1 MKISRTA
8 FSSVIAAI
16 VVAAGLSTPAY
27 ATFNVAQAPLY
38 LKVAVPPLNMLVLG
52 KDHKNYYEAYNDASD
67 LNGDGELDVGY
78 KPDEIDYYGYFNS
91 RVCYSWNSGSNM
103 FTPSS
108 AASGTNG
115 KRCTGMWSGD
125 FLNYLTTGRLDALRK
140 VLYGGYRNVDTDSET
155 VLQGA
160 FFPQDA
166 HSWGKEYQS
175 IARDGY
181 NIADYAPLGAPG
193 VGRYHLFA
201 VTTVTD
207 NSAPLFRVQRNTP
220 YRVWEWVS
228 KEGPVAHLKCATGNN
243 FDERDKDCANTNQ
256 YGFSFGPEPRFFE
269 YTSMQ
274 YQTWRTDWAAPALAT
289 SRANLNTAFNTYA
302 TAARRCG
309 IGTFPTSPTGTNLS
323 RINQDWADIDPTS
336 GENWQI
342 NPFAGV
348 NACDSGSFLS
358 EHLGTFVPK
367 MTGNWTA
374 RITADKSAYLQITNK
389 ATGANVG
396 AGYVERY
403 NGGDNSAREGTFA
416 LVAGTEYTVRY
427 RTQAFQWNDMG
438 RQLVRWRFV
447 GAEGMEGRDDY
458 KVRVSVCP
466 SSDASLREASCKQYP
481 DGNWK
486 PTGILHDYGE
496 DERMYF
502 GLMSG
507 TQANNIRGGVLRK
520 NMSSFANEIDPDDGT
535 FLSSVDGIASAL
547 DGLRMVGGAYRYND
561 SGTTYETSDNTS
573 TSYNWAWAAGTGN
586 CESQGDRAINNGEC
600 RMWGNPIGEMMFE
613 TLRYFAGAEPHAD
626 YSTGGSAEGQTEDST
641 LGLPEPD
648 WKDPYGP
655 VSDPPETDDG
665 LGFVSCSKPVM
676 TVISDINPSYDSNLP
691 GGWDAPTFALPSNL
705 SSFSLST
712 VGQAMW
718 NTEFGGARSVFIG
731 DNGSTD
737 GAPTAKTAS
746 SFGNI
751 RGLSPEEPSKEGSF
765 SSSAVSFF
773 GWTNPLHA
781 HTSSTE
787 NVRTYSVALASPLPR
802 IEFPTGG
809 RVVVLVPFAKTAGG
823 TFGGGTRKPVN
834 TIVDFYVE
842 EYQNFPGQPLN
853 VSVNSGRPYGI
864 FRINYEDVEQGN
876 DHDMDAIGRYE
887 VKENADGTVT
897 VRVQSEYASGS
908 AIQHLGYVISGTEE
922 DGVYLEVRDSDTE
935 LSASPSYKFNTPPGR
950 APGYCNVASPPTDCA
965 GLPLEATRT
974 FTPSDGGTGVT
985 QLRDPLW
992 YAAKFGGF
1000 NDDNLNGVPD
1010 NGEWD
1015 DDLDGNPD
1023 NYFLVTNAS
1032 RLRTQLDEAFDQI
1045 IQDASPTGGVAASG
1059 TRRDAGFMVY
1069 IPEYKPVDWTGA
1081 LKAFRTTA
1089 SGGIGALVWN
1099 ASDKLALVSPAAR
1112 NIYAT
1117 LEDSGDFE
1125 LVPFELGDL
1134 GGATSA
1140 ESLLDIGA
1148 SDYAAYGGS
1157 VDVEDVIDW
1166 LRGDMSLAT
1175 TASDPLRARSS
1186 KLGDILNSQPGITT
1200 KASFGYTTLPEDRG
1214 GGNSGA
1220 GSYGAFLRDVKETRD
1235 PVIFVGAND
1244 GMLHAFSASETGG
1257 DELFAVIPNSVL
1269 ENLKEL
1275 PKKSYQHRY
1284 FVDSSPVIADARL
1297 GGAWKTVLLYA
1308 TGAGGDSISAIDVT
1322 DAATGFDENDF
1333 LWEFQHADMGLAM
1346 VSPQVLLLAD
1356 GTWAA
1361 MFGNGVNSPNHKG
1374 KVFLVDLEDGS
1385 VISEIATGS
1394 GGAAADSNGVMSV
1407 AAADTDFDGY
1417 PDTAYAGD
1425 LQGKLWK
1432 LAIASDGSLSLA
1444 NSGLPLFAAKD
1455 DDNVRQMITGGM
1467 EIALHHVRGQMV
1479 FFGTGKYFEVGDNAP
1494 VANPQVQTF
1503 YGVWDDPDGSGTV
1516 DRGDLQ
1522 PQTIGGQTTED
1533 GYELRSV
1540 SDDPVDWSSQ
1550 KGWYLNLAVGA
1561 TNRGERFIGTP
1572 RVELGNAI
1580 FTTFTSLGDECD
1592 PGGENWLYVLNAIT
1606 GARSLD
1612 LGSSGQSGAVL
1623 AGTGAPAVA
1632 PPIVTTPPE
1641 TECRP
1646 GIDAGCEIM
1655 GEDEDGNS
1663 CVYGDPGCDTLTPSA
1678 GAGCMADVGLVLST
1692 GIRRF
1697 ATLSC
1702 GRQSWRQMQ

>member
-1 MKISRTA
+1 MKISKFT
-8 FSSVIAAI
+8 FSSVLASL
-16 VVAAGLSTPAY
+16 VWMAGISTPAY

-115 KRCTGMWSGD
+115 KRCSGMWSGD

-140 VLYGGYRNVDTDSET
+140 VLYGGYRNVDTASQT

-193 VGRYHLFA
+193 EGRYHLFA

-207 NSAPLFRVQRNTP
+207 NSAPLFRVQPDTP
-220 YRVWEWVS
+220 FRVWNWVS
-228 KEGPVAHLKCATGNN
+228 KEGPVANLKCLNSIGAT
-243 FDERDKDCANTNQ
+243 KDCNSTAI
-256 YGFSFGPEPRFFE
+256 YDVSVGPGVLFTYP
-269 YTSMQ
+269 TMQ
-274 YQTWRTDWAAPALAT
+274 YSTWKTDWSAPAIAGNK
-289 SRANLNTAFNTYA
+289 AQLNTAFSNYA
-302 TAARRCG
+302 TPSRLCG
-309 IGTFPTSPTGTNLS
+309 SGSLPTSPTGTDLS
-323 RINQDWADIDPTS
+323 RIYQDWYTPETGNTAP
-336 GENWQI
+336 
-342 NPFAGV
+342 NPFTA
-348 NACDSGSFLS
+348 NSCDSGSFLS
-358 EHLGTFVPK
+358 EHLGTFVPAVS
-367 MTGNWTA
+367 GSWTA
-374 RITADKSAYLQITNK
+374 EITADHSAYLEVTDQ
-389 ATGANVG
+389 ATGTLITT
-396 AGYVERY
+396 VERY
-403 NGGDNSAREGTFA
+403 NRLDNSGDNSSPSTSSKTFN
-416 LVAGTEYTVRY
+416 LVANNTYIVRY
-427 RTQAFQWNDMG
+427 RTQTYQWRNG
-438 RQLVRWRFV
+438 GTQRVRWRPNV
-447 GAEGMEGRDDY
+447 AGTAGIQDY
-458 KVRVSVCP
+458 KVRVEVCP
-466 SSDASLREASCKQYP
+466 SSSADLREETCKQYP

-496 DERMYF
+496 EERMYF
-502 GLMSG
+502 GLITG
-507 TQANNIRGGVLRK
+507 TQANNIEGGVLRS
-520 NMSSFANEIDPDDGT
+520 NVSSFANEVNSDNGT
-535 FLSSVDGIASAL
+535 FNSAVLGIAKSL
-547 DGLRMVGGAYRYND
+547 DKLRMIGGGYAG
-561 SGTTYETSDNTS
+561 GTVDNS
-573 TSYNWAWAAGTGN
+573 TSNSNWGWGNGTGN
-586 CESQGDRAINNGEC
+586 CASQGDRAINNGEC

-613 TLRYFAGAEPHAD
+613 SLRYFAGAQPHPGYA
-626 YSTGGSAEGQTEDST
+626 TGGSTQGQGEDST
-641 LGLPEPD
+641 LGLPTPA
-648 WKDPYGP
+648 WKDPYGE
-655 VSDPPETDDG
+655 VSIPPAATDG
-665 LGFVSCSKPVM
+665 LGFASCAKPVM

-691 GGWDAPTFALPSNL
+691 GGWSSPTFTLPSNL
-705 SSFSLST
+705 TAFNMGT
-712 VGQAMW
+712 VGQSIW
-718 NTEFGGARSVFIG
+718 NAEFGGSRTVFIG
-731 DNGSTD
+731 DNGTTD
-737 GAPTAKTAS
+737 GAPTAKNAS

-765 SSSAVSFF
+765 SSSAVSYF
-773 GWTNPLHA
+773 GWTNPLKA
-781 HTSSTE
+781 NSRSVE

-802 IEFPTGG
+802 IEFPVGEKL
-809 RVVVLVPFAKTAGG
+809 VSFVPFAKTAGG
-823 TFGGGTRKPVN
+823 TFGGGTRKPTN

-842 EYQNFPGQPLN
+842 EYANFPGQPLN
-853 VSVNSGRPYGI
+853 MSINSGRAYAI

-876 DHDMDAIGRYE
+876 DHDMDAIVRYE
-887 VKENADGTVT
+887 AKANADGTLT
-897 VRVQSEYASGS
+897 MTLKSEYAAGS
-908 AIQHLGYVISGTEE
+908 AIQHMGYVVSGTDQ
-922 DGVYLEVRDSDTE
+922 DGVYLEVRDSDTA
-935 LSASPSYKFNTPPGR
+935 LAASPSYRFNTPPGR
-950 APGYCNVASPPTDCA
+950 SPGYCAVATPPADCA
-965 GLPLEATRT
+965 GLPLVATRT
-974 FTPSDGGTGVT
+974 FTPSTTASSAT

-1032 RLRTQLDEAFDQI
+1032 RLRQQLDEAFDQI

-1069 IPEYKPVDWTGA
+1069 IPEYKPVDWTGS

-1099 ASDKLALVSPAAR
+1099 ASDKLAAVSPAAR
-1112 NIYAT
+1112 NIFAT
-1117 LEDSGDFE
+1117 VKNAGDFE

-1134 GGATSA
+1134 GGATAA
-1140 ESLLDIGA
+1140 EALLDIGI
-1148 SDYAAYGGS
+1148 SDYAAYGGTA
-1157 VDVEDVIDW
+1157 DVEDVIDW

-1200 KASFGYTTLPEDRG
+1200 KASFGYTTLPASMG
-1214 GGNSGA
+1214 GGNSGS
-1220 GSYGAFLRDVKETRD
+1220 GSYGAFLRDVKEVRE

-1244 GMLHAFSASETGG
+1244 GMLHAFSATETGG

-1269 ENLKEL
+1269 GNLKEL

-1284 FVDSSPVIADARL
+1284 YVDSSPVIADARL
-1297 GGAWKTVLLYA
+1297 GGTWKTVLLYS
-1308 TGAGGDSISAIDVT
+1308 TGAGGTSVSALDVT
-1322 DAATGFDENDF
+1322 NAAAGFDENDF

-1361 MFGNGVNSPNHKG
+1361 LFGNGVNSANHRG

-1385 VISEIATGS
+1385 VISEIYTGTAGS
-1394 GGAAADSNGVMSV
+1394 AADSNGVMSV
-1407 AAADTDFDGY
+1407 AAADTDFDGF

-1425 LQGKLWK
+1425 LHGKLWK
-1432 LAIASDGSLSLA
+1432 LNVGADGSLTIA
-1444 NSGLPLFAAKD
+1444 NSGSPMFTAED
-1455 DDNVRQMITGGM
+1455 DGKVRQMITGGI
-1467 EIALHHVRGQMV
+1467 EIALHHIRGQMV

-1494 VANPQVQTF
+1494 VADPQVQTF
-1503 YGVWDDPDGSGTV
+1503 YGIWDDPDHPGEV
-1516 DRGDLQ
+1516 DRVDLM
-1522 PQTIGGQTTED
+1522 PQTIDGQSTED

-1540 SDDPVDWSSQ
+1540 SDEPVDWSSQ
-1550 KGWYLNLAVGA
+1550 KGWYLNLQVRDARA
-1561 TNRGERFIGTP
+1561 KGERFIGTP

-1612 LGSSGQSGAVL
+1612 LGSSGAAGAVL

-1646 GIDAGCEIM
+1646 GIDAGCDIM
-1655 GEDEDGNS
+1655 GEDEDGNA
-1663 CVYGDPGCDTLTPSA
+1663 CVYGEPGCDTLSPSA
-1678 GAGCMADVGLVLST
+1678 GAGCTSDVGLVLST

>member
-1 MKISRTA
+1 M
-8 FSSVIAAI
+8 
-16 VVAAGLSTPAY
+16 
-27 ATFNVAQAPLY
+27 
-38 LKVAVPPLNMLVLG
+38 
-52 KDHKNYYEAYNDASD
+52 
-67 LNGDGELDVGY
+67 
-78 KPDEIDYYGYFNS
+78 
-91 RVCYSWNSGSNM
+91 
-103 FTPSS
+103 
-108 AASGTNG
+108 
-115 KRCTGMWSGD
+115 
-125 FLNYLTTGRLDALRK
+125 
-140 VLYGGYRNVDTDSET
+140 
-155 VLQGA
+155 
-160 FFPQDA
+160 
-166 HSWGKEYQS
+166 
-175 IARDGY
+175 
-181 NIADYAPLGAPG
+181 
-193 VGRYHLFA
+193 
-201 VTTVTD
+201 
-207 NSAPLFRVQRNTP
+207 
-220 YRVWEWVS
+220 
-228 KEGPVAHLKCATGNN
+228 
-243 FDERDKDCANTNQ
+243 
-256 YGFSFGPEPRFFE
+256 
-269 YTSMQ
+269 
-274 YQTWRTDWAAPALAT
+274 
-289 SRANLNTAFNTYA
+289 
-302 TAARRCG
+302 
-309 IGTFPTSPTGTNLS
+309 
-323 RINQDWADIDPTS
+323 
-336 GENWQI
+336 
-342 NPFAGV
+342 
-348 NACDSGSFLS
+348 
-358 EHLGTFVPK
+358 
-367 MTGNWTA
+367 
-374 RITADKSAYLQITNK
+374 
-389 ATGANVG
+389 
-396 AGYVERY
+396 
-403 NGGDNSAREGTFA
+403 
-416 LVAGTEYTVRY
+416 
-427 RTQAFQWNDMG
+427 
-438 RQLVRWRFV
+438 
-447 GAEGMEGRDDY
+447 
-458 KVRVSVCP
+458 
-466 SSDASLREASCKQYP
+466 
-481 DGNWK
+481 
-486 PTGILHDYGE
+486 
-496 DERMYF
+496 
-502 GLMSG
+502 
-507 TQANNIRGGVLRK
+507 
-520 NMSSFANEIDPDDGT
+520 
-535 FLSSVDGIASAL
+535 
-547 DGLRMVGGAYRYND
+547 
-561 SGTTYETSDNTS
+561 
-573 TSYNWAWAAGTGN
+573 
-586 CESQGDRAINNGEC
+586 
-600 RMWGNPIGEMMFE
+600 
-613 TLRYFAGAEPHAD
+613 
-626 YSTGGSAEGQTEDST
+626 
-641 LGLPEPD
+641 
-648 WKDPYGP
+648 
-655 VSDPPETDDG
+655 
-665 LGFVSCSKPVM
+665 
-676 TVISDINPSYDSNLP
+676 
-691 GGWDAPTFALPSNL
+691 
-705 SSFSLST
+705 
-712 VGQAMW
+712 
-718 NTEFGGARSVFIG
+718 
-731 DNGSTD
+731 
-737 GAPTAKTAS
+737 
-746 SFGNI
+746 
-751 RGLSPEEPSKEGSF
+751 
-765 SSSAVSFF
+765 
-773 GWTNPLHA
+773 
-781 HTSSTE
+781 
-787 NVRTYSVALASPLPR
+787 
-802 IEFPTGG
+802 
-809 RVVVLVPFAKTAGG
+809 
-823 TFGGGTRKPVN
+823 
-834 TIVDFYVE
+834 
-842 EYQNFPGQPLN
+842 
-853 VSVNSGRPYGI
+853 
-864 FRINYEDVEQGN
+864 
-876 DHDMDAIGRYE
+876 
-887 VKENADGTVT
+887 
-897 VRVQSEYASGS
+897 
-908 AIQHLGYVISGTEE
+908 
-922 DGVYLEVRDSDTE
+922 
-935 LSASPSYKFNTPPGR
+935 
-950 APGYCNVASPPTDCA
+950 
-965 GLPLEATRT
+965 
-974 FTPSDGGTGVT
+974 
-985 QLRDPLW
+985 
-992 YAAKFGGF
+992 
-1000 NDDNLNGVPD
+1000 
-1010 NGEWD
+1010 
-1015 DDLDGNPD
+1015 
-1023 NYFLVTNAS
+1023 
-1032 RLRTQLDEAFDQI
+1032 
-1045 IQDASPTGGVAASG
+1045 
-1059 TRRDAGFMVY
+1059 
-1069 IPEYKPVDWTGA
+1069 
-1081 LKAFRTTA
+1081 
-1089 SGGIGALVWN
+1089 
-1099 ASDKLALVSPAAR
+1099 
-1112 NIYAT
+1112 
-1117 LEDSGDFE
+1117 
-1125 LVPFELGDL
+1125 PFELGDL

-1200 KASFGYTTLPEDRG
+1200 KASFGYTTLPLSMG

-1220 GSYGAFLRDVKETRD
+1220 GSYGAFLRDVKETRN

-1297 GGAWKTVLLYA
+1297 GGSWKTVLLYA

-1455 DDNVRQMITGGM
+1455 DDNVRQMITGGI

-1494 VANPQVQTF
+1494 VANPPVQTF